1 MEKEDIIGLTQQLYG
16 SYFLQNLVK
25 EYQLNGIDSD
35 EDEDSDDLV
44 GLFNERSHIG
54 VSDMSVLINH
64 LAELR
69 KMDKKVFSGEVKDYG
84 NGIPKT
90 WDDENF

>member
-16 SYFLQNLVK
+16 GYFLQNLVK

-35 EDEDSDDLV
+35 EDEDSDDLI

-54 VSDMSVLINH
+54 AINSVLINH

>member
-1 MEKEDIIGLTQQLYG
+1 MEKEDIIELTQQLYG

-35 EDEDSDDLV
+35 
-44 GLFNERSHIG
+44 F
-54 VSDMSVLINH
+54 INH

>member
-1 MEKEDIIGLTQQLYG
+1 MEKEDIIKLTQQLYE

-35 EDEDSDDLV
+35 EDDDSDDLI

-54 VSDMSVLINH
+54 AINSVLINH

>member
-16 SYFLQNLVK
+16 GYFLQNLVK
-25 EYQLNGIDSD
+25 EYQLNGID
-35 EDEDSDDLV
+35 L
-44 GLFNERSHIG
+44 
-54 VSDMSVLINH
+54 MINH

>member
-1 MEKEDIIGLTQQLYG
+1 MEKEDIIKLTQQLYE

-35 EDEDSDDLV
+35 EDDDSDDLI

-54 VSDMSVLINH
+54 AINSVLINH

-69 KMDKKVFSGEVKDYG
+69 KMDKKVFSREVKDYG

>member
-1 MEKEDIIGLTQQLYG
+1 MREYEVELNK
-16 SYFLQNLVK
+16 FL
-25 EYQLNGIDSD
+25 
-35 EDEDSDDLV
+35 DDLD
-44 GLFNERSHIG
+44 GYDDLIGSFNERSYG
-54 VSDMSVLINH
+54 VIYSVLINH

-90 WDDENF
+90 WDDVDI

>member
-1 MEKEDIIGLTQQLYG
+1 MEQKDIIKLTEQLYG
-16 SYFLQNLVK
+16 IN
-25 EYQLNGIDSD
+25 SD
-35 EDEDSDDLV
+35 
-44 GLFNERSHIG
+44 F
-54 VSDMSVLINH
+54 INH

-69 KMDKKVFSGEVKDYG
+69 KMDKKVLVGEVKDYG